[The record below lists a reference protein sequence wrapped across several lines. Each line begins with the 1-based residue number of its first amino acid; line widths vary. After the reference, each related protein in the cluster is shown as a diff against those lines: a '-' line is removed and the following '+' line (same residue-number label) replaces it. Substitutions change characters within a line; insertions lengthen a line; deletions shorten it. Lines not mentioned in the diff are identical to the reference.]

1 MIGQLLFGDR
11 VIDSWGGVGI
21 LNLVDPLQER
31 SILVVTQLVSEDES
45 INLWR

>member
-21 LNLVDPLQER
+21 LNHVDPLHER
-31 SILVVTQLVSEDES
+31 SIVVTQLVSEDES
-45 INLWR
+45 INSWG